1 MSFTLVPEPVVKSS
15 KTTHP
20 RRGRGFSVE
29 EISQVEL
36 SMKDARSMGLIVD
49 PRRKTSHEE
58 NVEALR
64 QYIKD
69 LGEKVVPEPTK
80 AVPPARPTE
89 DALAELMTLRLVKK
103 ADAEKL
109 VQAGVRSLS
118 ELAYCEIDKVAKK
131 TGITED
137 RLTAMVKAALKKV

>member
-1 MSFTLVPEPVVKSS
+1 MTFTLVPEPVVKSS

-20 RRGRGFSVE
+20 RRGRGFSAE
-29 EISQVEL
+29 EISQAEL
-36 SMKDARSMGLIVD
+36 SVMDARSMGLIVD
-49 PRRKTSHEE
+49 LRRKTSHEE
-58 NVEALR
+58 NVEALK
-64 QYIKD
+64 QYVKD
-69 LGEKVVPEPTK
+69 IRETVVPEPTK
-80 AVPPARPTE
+80 AVPPAKPTE
-89 DALAELMTLRLVKK
+89 DSLAELMTVRLVKK

-109 VQAGVRSLS
+109 VQAGVKSLS